1 MEAKEQNITDNL
13 GLLVVRSEITDK
25 QIDQLI
31 TYANSDQEVIL
42 NTSDPTRF
50 KDKQSFD
57 KWKEKGRS
65 IYIMTD
71 QVENG
76 NLLGIIWFGKDH
88 LPDKNYPDN
97 LTNDEKSR
105 YGFTF
110 AIRVY
115 DKARGLRLSQKF
127 MSAAFDSFKRTNLFR
142 ESQNN
147 SIWLETSADNL
158 AAVSAYTKFG
168 FEQVAGPDEKG
179 KVIMIYKKN
188 L

>member
-1 MEAKEQNITDNL
+1 MEANERKVTDNL
-13 GLLVVRSEITDK
+13 GLLVVLSEITDK

-31 TYANSDQEVIL
+31 TYANSDQGVIL

-50 KDKQSFD
+50 KDKQSFER
-57 KWKEKGRS
+57 WKGKGRS

-71 QVENG
+71 QVDNG
-76 NLLGIIWFGKDH
+76 NLLGIIWFGKDS
-88 LPDKNYPDN
+88 LPDKDYQKI
-97 LTNDEKSR
+97 LTDEERLK

-115 DKARGLRLSQKF
+115 DKARGQRLSQKF
-127 MSAAFDSFKRTNLFR
+127 MSAAFESFKNTALFQ

-147 SIWLETSADNL
+147 GVWLETSTDNF

-168 FEQVAGPDEKG
+168 FKQVAGPDEKG